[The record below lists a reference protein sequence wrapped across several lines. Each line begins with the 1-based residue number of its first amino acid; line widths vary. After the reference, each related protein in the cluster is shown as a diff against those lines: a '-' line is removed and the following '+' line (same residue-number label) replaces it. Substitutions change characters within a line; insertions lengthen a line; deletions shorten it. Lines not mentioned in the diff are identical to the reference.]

1 MKQTSSVMPLILQ
14 QALRS
19 ARTREVPSGQII
31 LYEGDTPQE
40 VYILKSGIIKIYD
53 IDDQGNEKILH
64 LVKSPAVIPFAFFS
78 ELHDPLR
85 WFYASLTD
93 CEIYILTAKEF
104 LAKVHKNGELSQL
117 LTNNFSDDVHELLV
131 RLTSLSKTNAQDKV
145 VAVLWFLATH
155 HANERR
161 SGWWRVDFAV
171 NHQLIADMCGITRES
186 TSLVM
191 KDLLDKKIIRAPKL
205 ATLEINTLR
214 LNGLN

>member
-1 MKQTSSVMPLILQ
+1 MKQTSSIMPLILQ

-31 LYEGDTPQE
+31 LYEGDIPQE
-40 VYILKSGIIKIYD
+40 VYVLKSGIIKIYD

-64 LVKSPAVIPFAFFS
+64 LVKSPAIIPFAFFS
-78 ELHDPLR
+78 ELHNPLR

-93 CEIYILTAKEF
+93 CEVYILPGKEF
-104 LAKVHKNGELSQL
+104 LEKVHKNGDLFQI

-155 HANERR
+155 HASERR
-161 SGWWRVDFAV
+161 AGWWRVEFAV

>member
-1 MKQTSSVMPLILQ
+1 M
-14 QALRS
+14 
-19 ARTREVPSGQII
+19 
-31 LYEGDTPQE
+31 
-40 VYILKSGIIKIYD
+40 
-53 IDDQGNEKILH
+53 
-64 LVKSPAVIPFAFFS
+64 
-78 ELHDPLR
+78 
-85 WFYASLTD
+85 
-93 CEIYILTAKEF
+93 
-104 LAKVHKNGELSQL
+104 L
-117 LTNNFSDDVHELLV
+117 LTGRPVRSRDRRTPRSFVVATVVCLVVLALLRDADDVHELLV

-155 HANERR
+155 HASERR
-161 SGWWRVDFAV
+161 AGWWRVEFAV

>member
-1 MKQTSSVMPLILQ
+1 MPPVLK

-19 ARTREVPSGQII
+19 ARVREVPNGQII
-31 LYEGDTPQE
+31 LYEGDLSQE
-40 VYILKSGIIKIYD
+40 VYVLKSGIVKIYD

-64 LVKSPAVIPFAFFS
+64 LVKPPAVIPLAFFS
-78 ELHDPLR
+78 DMRDPLR

-93 CEIYILTAKEF
+93 CEIYILPAKEF
-104 LAKVHKNGELSQL
+104 LAKAHKNGDLAQA

-145 VAVLWFLATH
+145 IAVLWFLATH
-155 HANERR
+155 HASERR
-161 SGWWRVDFAV
+161 AGWWRVEFTV

-191 KDLLDKKIIRAPKL
+191 KDLLDRKIIRAPKL
-205 ATLEINTLR
+205 ATLEINTSR
-214 LNGLN
+214 LNGIK